1 MANCSIVVPV
11 HNEAENLYNL
21 FMQFW
26 DNLGDLREKITEI
39 HLMENG
45 SNDDTLSVCK
55 ELEKKFP
62 DTVIAQKVP
71 FPSYGEAV
79 KQGILSSLGETICIL
94 ECDAMDVSFVSS
106 SLAII
111 EEGRADF
118 VVASKRHPKSR
129 DLRPFKRRML
139 TYLFNL
145 WLKLFFKFP
154 GSDTHGLKTIRTETA
169 KSICRVSITGDEVF
183 QTEIVLLAHRMGF
196 KVTEIPICL
205 AETRDT
211 KVAVYRRLPKVMNI
225 IAELKRSLARFP
237 VKK

>member
-1 MANCSIVVPV
+1 MVNCSIVIPV
-11 HNEAENLYNL
+11 HNEAENLYKL

-62 DTVIAQKVP
+62 NTVIAQKVP

-79 KQGILSSLGETICIL
+79 KRGIMSSLGEATCIL
-94 ECDAMDVSFVSS
+94 ECDAMDISFVSS

-111 EEGRADF
+111 EQNQADF
-118 VVASKRHPKSR
+118 VVASKRHPKSH
-129 DLRPFKRRML
+129 DIRPFKRRML

-145 WLKLFFKFP
+145 WLKMFFNFP
-154 GSDTHGLKTIRTETA
+154 GSDTHGLKAIRTETA
-169 KSICRVSITGDEVF
+169 KSICKVSITGGEVF

-196 KVTEIPICL
+196 KVTEVPIYL

-211 KVAVYRRLPKVMNI
+211 KIAVYRRLPKVMNI
-225 IAELKRSLARFP
+225 IAELKKSLARFP